1 VAGSDDR
8 PVAVI
13 TGANRG
19 IGREVA
25 RRLAREGYRVV
36 LGARDEERGRAAA
49 AELGGESAG
58 VVACALDVADD
69 ASVRAAAGR
78 VGDELGRCD
87 ALVNNAAID
96 YDTDARATSAD
107 LDRVHDALETNLF
120 GAWRAALAFLPLLR
134 RSPHPR
140 LVNVSSG
147 SGSISD
153 MGAGTPAYSVSK
165 AALNAL
171 TRVLAAELRADRVLV
186 NAVCPG
192 WVATD
197 MGGAGGRPVADG
209 AASVVWAVLLDD
221 DGPTGGFFR
230 DGRPV
235 AW

>member
-1 VAGSDDR
+1 MTDR
-8 PVAVI
+8 PVAVV

-19 IGREVA
+19 IGREVV
-25 RRLAREGYRVV
+25 RQLAESGYLVV
-36 LGARDEERGRAAA
+36 LGARDAQRGRAAA
-49 AELGGESAG
+49 DDLGGEAAG
-58 VVACALDVADD
+58 IVARQLDVADD
-69 ASVRAAAGR
+69 ASVRAAADW
-78 VGDELGRCD
+78 VGDAFGRCD
-87 ALVNNAAID
+87 ALVNNAAIE

-107 LDRVHDALETNLF
+107 LDRVHRAMETNLY
-120 GAWRAALAFLPLLR
+120 GAWRCALAFLPLLR

-147 SGSISD
+147 GGSISS

-171 TRVLAAELRADRVLV
+171 TRILAAELRANRVLV

-197 MGGAGGRPVADG
+197 MGGPGGRPVADG
-209 AASVVWAVLLDD
+209 AASVTWAVLLDD

-235 AW
+235 EW